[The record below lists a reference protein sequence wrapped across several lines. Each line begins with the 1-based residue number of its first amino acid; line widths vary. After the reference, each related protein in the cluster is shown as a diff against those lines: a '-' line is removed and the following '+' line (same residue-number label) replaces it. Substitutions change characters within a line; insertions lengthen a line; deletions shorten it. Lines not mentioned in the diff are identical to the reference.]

1 MPRLNDV
8 NKNGEGEV
16 REKYILPSLFVL
28 LEPLDICF
36 HVLSRF
42 LDIPSS
48 PEKLKHFASYRPPCS
63 KKMLL

>member
-36 HVLSRF
+36 HVLGRF

-48 PEKLKHFASYRPPCS
+48 PEKL
-63 KKMLL
+63 